1 MAERALT
8 SRKDGRRA
16 SAAAVPAPTGIVVP
30 LPHRARLPLVPPP
43 LKPWRRPLRAAWLS
57 LAAERVGLRLWPLPG
72 LLMLGLALAWSGAL
86 PHLPPWAHGLALAA
100 FAAAFIALLVRRLRG
115 LRLPDRDAV
124 FRRLERDNTLRHRPF
139 DLLIDTPVNQGGGAQ
154 GGVDQ
159 TSPAATLWAAAQDR
173 ARRALAGVRAG
184 WPALDL
190 PNRDPWALRHIA
202 VLLLAIAAV
211 MAWGDWRPRLIEAL
225 DPGFEAPP
233 AGAEADLDVWITP
246 PESTGLPPQFLT
258 RRGKAGPAEGG
269 GAVSV
274 PAGATVTARLG
285 PHHRAPELSL
295 DEDALALDPAAT
307 GGFQASRTVTK
318 GRRITVT
325 DRGRTLGSWP
335 IRIVADDPPA
345 IAFREK
351 PSATERYA
359 LRLDYTA
366 ADDYG
371 IASVTA
377 TVTPTTRAEGTT
389 VEPLVLTLPVPAR
402 PSREASAAG
411 TPVVANASGYFD
423 LTASPWAGQP
433 VTIQLTAT
441 DTAGQR
447 ATSDTQTITL
457 PERVFNN
464 PTAKAV
470 IAQRRALLDQ
480 GEEARK
486 PAANALLG
494 LAGELDGYAGD
505 PTVFMALYAAA
516 RHLGLNDDGR
526 SLTDVADLLWDTA
539 LKIEDGSLASAET
552 ELRDA
557 RQRLA
562 DALDRNAPEAEIR
575 RDLDALKSALNRYMQ
590 ALAEKSDQ
598 QQGQNGAPPPDDQNA
613 QTIDM
618 GQMMEQLE
626 QMAQTGARD
635 AARKMLD
642 QMQDLME
649 SVQTG
654 PRKPPTEAEQQQ
666 MRQNLQMLEKLQ
678 DLAKRQRELMDQTF
692 RQGDRGEPEDSPPQP
707 STRGDGPNRSAP
719 NRQGAAP
726 RQPQRDPS
734 AEATARDLAKQQDA
748 LRREL
753 QALMQQ
759 QGQQAGQQS
768 DEGQPDGQQGQDQ
781 PGGQQNGNGGGN
793 GPGQAP
799 SPLDKADRAMGQAGR
814 ALSEGSPEDAVEAQG
829 RALEAL
835 QDGLKGMAQQMA
847 RQMGRGT
854 RVAPRNATN
863 GRGQNTDPL
872 GRQMTGQGATSTD
885 SVKIPD
891 HGDLQRAREILEEL
905 RRRAS
910 EAGRPKEEL
919 DYIDRLLKR
928 F

>member
-16 SAAAVPAPTGIVVP
+16 SDAAAPAPTGPAPTGIVVS
-30 LPHRARLPLVPPP
+30 LPNRAHLPLVPPP

-124 FRRLERDNTLRHRPF
+124 FRRLERDNNLRHRPF
-139 DLLIDTPVNQGGGAQ
+139 DLLIDTPV
-154 GGVDQ
+154 DQ
-159 TSPAATLWAAAQDR
+159 AGPAATLWAAAQDR
-173 ARRALAGVRAG
+173 ARRALAGVRVG

-190 PNRDPWALRHIA
+190 PNRDPWALRHVA
-202 VLLLAIAAV
+202 VLLLAVAAV

-233 AGAEADLDVWITP
+233 VGAEADLDVWITP

-258 RRGKAGPAEGG
+258 RRGKAPQGD
-269 GAVSV
+269 GAVDIKGAISV

-285 PHHRAPELSL
+285 PHHRAPTLSL
-295 DEDALALDPAAT
+295 DEDAVALDAAAT
-307 GGFQASRTVTK
+307 GGFQTSRTVTK
-318 GRRITVT
+318 GQRITVA

-441 DTAGQR
+441 DTAGQT
-447 ATSDTQTITL
+447 ATSDTQTTTL

-486 PAANALLG
+486 PAASALLG

-598 QQGQNGAPPPDDQNA
+598 QQGQNGAPPPDDQNG

-654 PRKPPTEAEQQQ
+654 PQKPPTEAEQQQ

-678 DLAKRQRELMDQTF
+678 DLTKRQRELMDQTF

-707 STRGDGPNRSAP
+707 NTRGDGPNRSTP

-726 RQPQRDPS
+726 RQPPRDPS

-768 DEGQPDGQQGQDQ
+768 DEGQPDGQEGQDQ
-781 PGGQQNGNGGGN
+781 PGGQENGNGGGQ

-872 GRQMTGQGATSTD
+872 GHQMTGQGATSTD

>member
-1 MAERALT
+1 MSLPNRA
-8 SRKDGRRA
+8 
-16 SAAAVPAPTGIVVP
+16 
-30 LPHRARLPLVPPP
+30 HLPLVPPP

-100 FAAAFIALLVRRLRG
+100 FAAAVVALLVRRLRG

-124 FRRLERDNTLRHRPF
+124 FRRLERDNNLRHRPF
-139 DLLIDTPVNQGGGAQ
+139 DLLIDTPV
-154 GGVDQ
+154 DQ
-159 TSPAATLWAAAQDR
+159 AGPAATLWAAAQDR

-184 WPALDL
+184 WPTLDL
-190 PNRDPWALRHIA
+190 PSRDPWALRHVA
-202 VLLLAIAAV
+202 ALLLAIAAI

-258 RRGKAGPAEGG
+258 RRGKAPQGD
-269 GAVSV
+269 GAVDSRGDIKGAISV

-285 PHHRAPELSL
+285 PHHRAPTLSL
-295 DEDALALDPAAT
+295 DEDAVALDAAAT
-307 GGFQASRTVTK
+307 GGFQTSRTVTK
-318 GRRITVT
+318 GQRITVA

-389 VEPLVLTLPVPAR
+389 VEPLVLTLPVPPR

-411 TPVVANASGYFD
+411 TPVVANATGYFD

-433 VTIQLTAT
+433 VTIQLAAT
-441 DTAGQR
+441 DTAGQT
-447 ATSDTQTITL
+447 ATSDTQTTTL

-486 PAANALLG
+486 PAASALLS

-562 DALDRNAPEAEIR
+562 DALDRNASEAEIR

-613 QTIDM
+613 QTMDM

-654 PRKPPTEAEQQQ
+654 PQKPPTEAEQQQ

-707 STRGDGPNRSAP
+707 GTRGDGPNRSTP

-734 AEATARDLAKQQDA
+734 ADATARDLAKQQDA

-753 QALMQQ
+753 QALMQR
-759 QGQQAGQQS
+759 QGGQAGPQS
-768 DEGQPDGQQGQDQ
+768 DEGQDQQGDAQQGQDQ
-781 PGGQQNGNGGGN
+781 PGGQENGNGGGQ

-835 QDGLKGMAQQMA
+835 QDGLKGMAQQMG

-872 GRQMTGQGATSTD
+872 GRQMTGQGAASTD

>member
-1 MAERALT
+1 MGGAPI
-8 SRKDGRRA
+8 GG
-16 SAAAVPAPTGIVVP
+16 VPTGIVVP
-30 LPHRARLPLVPPP
+30 LPNRARLPLVPPP
-43 LKPWRRPLRAAWLS
+43 LKPWHRALRTAWLS
-57 LAAERVGLRLWPLPG
+57 LAVERAALRLWPLPSV
-72 LLMLGLALAWSGAL
+72 LMLGLALAWSGAL
-86 PHLPPWAHGLALAA
+86 PHLPPWAHGGVLGLFCAA
-100 FAAAFIALLVRRLRG
+100 VVAPFWLLYRYG
-115 LRLPDRDAV
+115 PRLPDRDAV
-124 FRRLERDNTLRHRPF
+124 FRRLERDNGLRHRPF
-139 DLLIDTPVNQGGGAQ
+139 DLMIDRP
-154 GGVDQ
+154 VDQ
-159 TSPAATLWAAAQDR
+159 NGPAAALWQAAQDR
-173 ARRALAGVRAG
+173 ARRSLAGMRVSG
-184 WPALDL
+184 PKLDL
-190 PNRDPWALRHIA
+190 PNRDPWALRHVA
-202 VLLLAIAAV
+202 VLLLAVAAA

-225 DPGFEAPP
+225 DAGFQAPP

-258 RRGKAGPAEGG
+258 RRGKAGAPAENG
-269 GAVSV
+269 VFISV
-274 PAGATVTARLG
+274 PAGATITARLG
-285 PHHRAPELSL
+285 PHHRAPKLSV
-295 DEDALALDPAAT
+295 DEQTLPLDPAAT
-307 GGFQASRTVTK
+307 GGFQASRAVTK
-318 GRRITVT
+318 GQRITVT
-325 DRGRTLGSWP
+325 DRGRTLGSWA
-335 IRIVADDPPA
+335 IRVVADDPPA

-359 LRLDYTA
+359 LRLNYTA

-371 IASVTA
+371 IAGVTA
-377 TVTPTTRAEGTT
+377 TVTPTTRPEGAT

-402 PSREASAAG
+402 PAREASGAG
-411 TPVVANASGYFD
+411 TPVVANAAGYFD

-441 DTAGQR
+441 DTAGQT
-447 ATSDTQTITL
+447 ATSDSQTVTL

-470 IAQRRALLDQ
+470 ITQRRALLDN

-486 PAANALLG
+486 AAIPALLD
-494 LAGELDGYAGD
+494 LSGELDGYGGD

-516 RHLGLNDDGR
+516 RHLGLNDDAR
-526 SLTDVADLLWDTA
+526 SLADVADLLWDTA
-539 LKIEDGSLASAET
+539 LKIEDGSLASAES

-557 RQRLA
+557 RQRLS

-575 RDLDALKSALNRYMQ
+575 RDLEAMKAALARYMQ

-598 QQGQNGAPPPDDQNA
+598 QQGQDGAPPPDDQNA
-613 QTIDM
+613 QSFDM

-654 PRKPPTEAEQQQ
+654 PQKPPSEAEQQQ
-666 MRQNLQMLEKLQ
+666 MRQAMQTLEKLQ
-678 DLAKRQRELMDQTF
+678 DLTKRQRELMDQTF
-692 RQGDRGEPEDSPPQP
+692 RQGDRGEDGDNRPQP
-707 STRGDGPNRSAP
+707 STRGDMPRSVP

-726 RQPQRDPS
+726 RQPQRDPG

-759 QGQQAGQQS
+759 QGQQPGPQS
-768 DEGQPDGQQGQDQ
+768 ENQQGQEQ
-781 PGGQQNGNGGGN
+781 PGGQENGTGGGE

-829 RALEAL
+829 QALEAL
-835 QDGLKGMAQQMA
+835 QDGMKGMAQQMA

-854 RVAPRNATN
+854 RVAPRSAN

-885 SVKIPD
+885 GVKIPD

>member
-1 MAERALT
+1 MASWALKPRT
-8 SRKDGRRA
+8 ERRA
-16 SAAAVPAPTGIVVP
+16 APAPAAPGVVVP
-30 LPHRARLPLVPPP
+30 LRARRPLVPPA
-43 LKPWRRPLRAAWLS
+43 LKPWGIHLRAAWLA

-72 LLMLGLALAWSGAL
+72 ILMLGLALAWSGAL
-86 PHLPPWAHGLALAA
+86 PHLPPWAHGLALAVY
-100 FAAAFIALLVRRLRG
+100 AAAVVGLLLRRLPG
-115 LRLPDRDAV
+115 LRPPDRHAV
-124 FRRLERDNTLRHRPF
+124 FRRLERDSGLRHRPF
-139 DLLIDTPVNQGGGAQ
+139 DLLMDQPVDPAG
-154 GGVDQ
+154 
-159 TSPAATLWAAAQDR
+159 PAAALWQAAQDR
-173 ARRALAGVRAG
+173 ARRGLATLRVAG
-184 WPALDL
+184 PRLDL
-190 PNRDPWALRHIA
+190 ATRDPWALRHVA
-202 VLLLAIAAV
+202 VLPLAVAAA

-225 DPGFEAPP
+225 DPGFQAAP
-233 AGAEADLDVWITP
+233 AGTEADLDVWITP

-258 RRGKAGPAEGG
+258 HRGKAPIPGGAAGG
-269 GAVSV
+269 GPDAIVSI
-274 PAGATVTARLG
+274 PAGATLTARLG
-285 PHHRAPELSL
+285 PHHRAPKLTL
-295 DEDALALDPAAT
+295 DEAEQPLDPAAT
-307 GGFQASRTVTK
+307 GGFQASRAVTK
-318 GRRITVT
+318 GQRVTVT
-325 DRGRTLGSWP
+325 DRGRTLGSWA
-335 IRIVADDPPA
+335 IRVVADEPPA

-402 PSREASAAG
+402 PARDDSGAG

-441 DTAGQR
+441 DTAGQT
-447 ATSDTQTITL
+447 ASSDSQTMTL

-470 IAQRRALLDQ
+470 IAQRRALLDK

-486 PAANALLG
+486 PAVPALLN
-494 LAGELDGYAGD
+494 LAGELDGYGGD

-516 RHLGLNDDGR
+516 RHLGLNQDAR

-539 LKIEDGSLASAET
+539 LKIEDGSLASAES

-557 RQRLA
+557 RQRLS
-562 DALDRNAPEAEIR
+562 DALDRNASEAEIR
-575 RDLDALKSALNRYMQ
+575 RDLDALKTALNRYMQ
-590 ALAEKSDQ
+590 ALAEKSDA
-598 QQGQNGAPPPDDQNA
+598 QQGQNGAQPPDDQNA
-613 QTIDM
+613 QSVDM

-654 PRKPPTEAEQQQ
+654 PQKPPSAAEQER
-666 MRQNLQMLEKLQ
+666 MRQALQTLEKLQ
-678 DLAKRQRELMDQTF
+678 DLTKRQRDLMDQTF
-692 RQGDRGEPEDSPPQP
+692 RQGDRGEAEDSRPQP
-707 STRGDGPNRSAP
+707 PDTRGDAPRSAP

-726 RQPQRDPS
+726 RQPPREPG
-734 AEATARDLAKQQDA
+734 AEATARDLAKQQEA

-759 QGQQAGQQS
+759 QGEQPGPQSEDQQS
-768 DEGQPDGQQGQDQ
+768 DGQQGQEQ
-781 PGGQQNGNGGGN
+781 PGGQENGNGGGD
-793 GPGQAP
+793 GDGQAP
-799 SPLDKADRAMGQAGR
+799 SPLDKAERAMGQAGR
-814 ALSEGSPEDAVEAQG
+814 ALSEGSPEDAVESQG

-854 RVAPRNATN
+854 RVAPRAAN

-885 SVKIPD
+885 SVKIPE

>member
-1 MAERALT
+1 MAERALK
-8 SRKDGRRA
+8 SRKERSEA
-16 SAAAVPAPTGIVVP
+16 SDAAAPTGIVVP
-30 LPHRARLPLVPPP
+30 LPNRARLALVPPP
-43 LKPWRRPLRAAWLS
+43 LKPWRHALRAAWLS

-100 FAAAFIALLVRRLRG
+100 FAAAVIILLVRSLRS

-124 FRRLERDNTLRHRPF
+124 FRRLERNNGLRHRPF
-139 DLLIDTPVNQGGGAQ
+139 DLLIDSPVNQGV
-154 GGVDQ
+154 VDQ
-159 TSPAATLWAAAQDR
+159 TGPAAALWQAAQER
-173 ARRALAGVRAG
+173 ARRGLAGLRVSG
-184 WPALDL
+184 PKLDL
-190 PNRDPWALRHIA
+190 PSRDPWALRHVPA
-202 VLLLAIAAV
+202 LLLIVAAV

-233 AGAEADLDVWITP
+233 PGAEADLDVWITP

-258 RRGKAGPAEGG
+258 HRGKAGAPTDNA
-269 GAVSV
+269 ATISV
-274 PAGATVTARLG
+274 PAGATLTARLG
-285 PHHRAPELSL
+285 PHHRAPTLSV
-295 DEDALALDPAAT
+295 DDDARPLDPAAT
-307 GGFQASRTVTK
+307 GGFQVSRTVTK
-318 GRRITVT
+318 GQRVAIT
-325 DRGRTLGSWP
+325 DRGRTLGSWT
-335 IRIVADDPPA
+335 IRVVADDPPA

-377 TVTPTTRAEGTT
+377 TVTPTTRPEGAP

-402 PSREASAAG
+402 PSRQASAAG

-441 DTAGQR
+441 DTAGQT
-447 ATSDTQTITL
+447 ATSEAQTTTL

-470 IAQRRALLDQ
+470 IAQRRTLLDQ

-516 RHLGLNDDGR
+516 RHLGLNDDAR
-526 SLTDVADLLWDTA
+526 SISDVADLLWDTA
-539 LKIEDGSLASAET
+539 LTIEDGSLASAET

-562 DALDRNAPEAEIR
+562 DALDRNASEAEIR

-598 QQGQNGAPPPDDQNA
+598 QPGQTGTPPDEQNA

-618 GQMMEQLE
+618 GQMMQQLE

-654 PRKPPTEAEQQQ
+654 PQKPPTEAEQQQ
-666 MRQNLQMLEKLQ
+666 MRQALQTLEKLQ
-678 DLAKRQRELMDQTF
+678 DLTKRQRELMDQTF
-692 RQGDRGEPEDSPPQP
+692 RQGDRGEAEDSQPQQP
-707 STRGDGPNRSAP
+707 GTRGDGPNRSTP

-726 RQPQRDPS
+726 RQPPRDPS

-759 QGQQAGQQS
+759 QGQQAGPQ
-768 DEGQPDGQQGQDQ
+768 DEGQAQDQQGDGQQGQDQ
-781 PGGQQNGNGGGN
+781 PGGQENGNGGGQ

-814 ALSEGSPEDAVEAQG
+814 ALAEGSPEDAVEAQG

-905 RRRAS
+905 RRRAG